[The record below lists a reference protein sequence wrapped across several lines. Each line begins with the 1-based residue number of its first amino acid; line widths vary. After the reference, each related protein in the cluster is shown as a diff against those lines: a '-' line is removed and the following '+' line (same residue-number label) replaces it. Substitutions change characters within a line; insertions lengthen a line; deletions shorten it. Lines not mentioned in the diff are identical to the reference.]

1 MVRKRTEE
9 DTIMKTV
16 AVRRPI
22 PRYPNAADHRYYL
35 RKLVDGALSV
45 AVGLGA
51 TVAFLYLY
59 LFLG

>member
-1 MVRKRTEE
+1 
-9 DTIMKTV
+9 MKT
-16 AVRRPI
+16 ATVRRSI

-51 TVAFLYLY
+51 TVTFLYLY